1 MAPKAM
7 EGMRYG
13 INTSCST
20 SFPDSFLLPLDITY
34 PNSCPMTDAIKDV
47 RITSL
52 NVHHILFQNNL
63 LDSIPASPS

>member
-1 MAPKAM
+1 MAPKAI

-34 PNSCPMTDAIKDV
+34 PNSCPMTDAIKEQTGIDFNKE
-47 RITSL
+47 I
-52 NVHHILFQNNL
+52 N
-63 LDSIPASPS
+63 